1 MHPVTLEVVRSAL
14 YAIAEEMSVIVMRSA
29 RSPLLKEA
37 GDLSSALTDAAGRL
51 IAQGRDIPI
60 HMGVMAFTV
69 KEFLKRVP
77 ASRLREGDVW
87 FLNLPEVGGNHLP
100 DVKAIRPI
108 FAGGRL
114 LAFAINLAHW
124 ADIGGAVPGSYVPW
138 ATEAHQE
145 GVRIS
150 PLRLFTAAGPDREK
164 LDFLL
169 ANVRGREER
178 EGDAFAQSAANDV
191 AARRFAEL
199 VERYGADTLRACFER
214 LHAESEAQMR
224 AAIRALPDGVW
235 EGEDWVDDDGVEA
248 RPLRVH
254 VRVEVRGDE
263 AWFDFSGTDPAARG
277 PVNTTYFIA
286 CSAVYYA
293 MKALAAPDVPP
304 NEGCYRPLHVHVP
317 EGCLLRPTADR
328 PVVGGNHETSQRIV
342 DAIFK
347 AFAAPVPERVAAGGP
362 TTSGV
367 MIFGAH
373 AVDGRWS
380 ILYEVHGGGEGA
392 TATKD
397 GASAVRV
404 HMSNVMNTPSEVV
417 EVEYP
422 FRIEEHALREG
433 SAGDGTHRGGL
444 GIRRAY
450 RVLAPEVTL
459 TTMLDRRV
467 IPPWGAVGGAD
478 ALPFRLTLNPGPG
491 ERTIRGK
498 ETLTLRQGDLVLIET
513 CGGGGY
519 GPPSGRS
526 AEAREHDRREGYA

>member
-1 MHPVTLEVVRSAL
+1 MTLEVVRSAL

-37 GDLSSALTDAAGRL
+37 GDLSSALTDAEGRL

-69 KEFLKRVP
+69 KEFLKRIP
-77 ASRLREGDVW
+77 ARQLREGDVW

-124 ADIGGAVPGSYVPW
+124 ADIGGAVPGSYVPY

-145 GVRIS
+145 GVRIA
-150 PLRLFTAAGPDREK
+150 PFRLFTAGGADREK

-169 ANVRGREER
+169 ANVRGHAER
-178 EGDAFAQSAANDV
+178 EGDIFAQCAANDV

-199 VERYGADTLRACFER
+199 VERYGAETLRACFAR
-214 LHAESEAQMR
+214 LHDESEAQMR
-224 AAIRALPDGVW
+224 AAIRALPDGVY
-235 EGEDWVDDDGVEA
+235 EGEDWVDDDGVDKQ
-248 RPLRVH
+248 PLRVR
-254 VRVEVRGDE
+254 VRVDIRGDE
-263 AWFDFSGTDPAARG
+263 AHFDFTGTAPEARG
-277 PVNTTYFIA
+277 PVNTSYYIA
-286 CSAVYYA
+286 CSAVYYT

-304 NEGCYRPLHVHVP
+304 NEGCYRPLHVTVP
-317 EGCLLRPTADR
+317 AGSMLCPAPDR

-342 DAIFK
+342 DAIVK
-347 AFAAPVPERVAAGGP
+347 ALAAAIPERVSAGGP

-367 MIFGAH
+367 MIFGAR
-373 AVDGRWS
+373 AGDGRWS

-397 GASAVRV
+397 GAAATRV

-417 EVEYP
+417 ELEYP
-422 FRIEEHALREG
+422 FRIEEHALRPG
-433 SAGDGTHRGGL
+433 SGGDGAHRGGL
-444 GIRRAY
+444 GLRRAY

-467 IPPWGAVGGAD
+467 VAPYGLAGGGD
-478 ALPFRLTLNPGPG
+478 ALPFRITLNPGPA
-491 ERTIRGK
+491 ERDIGGK
-498 ETLTLRQGDLVLIET
+498 ETLTLREGDLVVIET
-513 CGGGGY
+513 CGGGGF
-519 GPPSGRS
+519 GPPSGRP
-526 AEAREHDRREGYA
+526 AETRERDRREGYV